1 MSNFGKY
8 NYHSHTY
15 RCGHAATTP
24 DSCYIDEA
32 IKNGYTKYGITDHVP
47 VNPIFYW
54 DSTVRM
60 HDLDYPEYL
69 ESINHLKEMYK
80 GSIEIFSGF
89 EAEYDEIIE
98 AYLCEL
104 RDRCD
109 YMIMGQHY
117 VLGKDIRRSPSYPIE
132 YAKKVCAGI
141 ESGIFDI
148 VAHPD
153 IFMQYRFGLV
163 GDEQNQFLSNSVVA
177 AKMICEKALEYGIPL
192 ELNLGATYT
201 FDSKRMKEMGIEG
214 VVDSVEEQAEYLAKQ
229 ARYPTRLFWEVAS
242 KVGNDVVVGI
252 DAHYPEEI
260 SLREDKL
267 KKIGKYLNLGGLNF
281 LPDTYDPVTARMSNS
296 KLQEAY
302 NKTKSNLSSV
312 EGRLIESFLLDSIVD
327 EDEVSKYKV
336 RTGLIRKLREEPTN
350 LKYKGFSEAA
360 LYTQDKREELIKIV
374 KDNSRKN
381 FGKDMN
387 KSEFIGSLKKDI
399 DYHYEISRS
408 VINLD
413 KAGNVISLTRNNI
426 YYR

>member
-1 MSNFGKY
+1 M
-8 NYHSHTY
+8 
-15 RCGHAATTP
+15 
-24 DSCYIDEA
+24 
-32 IKNGYTKYGITDHVP
+32 
-47 VNPIFYW
+47 
-54 DSTVRM
+54 
-60 HDLDYPEYL
+60 
-69 ESINHLKEMYK
+69 
-80 GSIEIFSGF
+80 
-89 EAEYDEIIE
+89 
-98 AYLCEL
+98 
-104 RDRCD
+104 
-109 YMIMGQHY
+109 
-117 VLGKDIRRSPSYPIE
+117 
-132 YAKKVCAGI
+132 
-141 ESGIFDI
+141 
-148 VAHPD
+148 
-153 IFMQYRFGLV
+153 
-163 GDEQNQFLSNSVVA
+163 
-177 AKMICEKALEYGIPL
+177 
-192 ELNLGATYT
+192 
-201 FDSKRMKEMGIEG
+201 
-214 VVDSVEEQAEYLAKQ
+214 
-229 ARYPTRLFWEVAS
+229 
-242 KVGNDVVVGI
+242 
-252 DAHYPEEI
+252 
-260 SLREDKL
+260 
-267 KKIGKYLNLGGLNF
+267 
-281 LPDTYDPVTARMSNS
+281 PDTYDPVTARMSNS